1 MAESTR
7 TESRS
12 FGIARSGLLQLAAVS
27 TATRRTA
34 RDGIGNRAE
43 SLLTTR
49 FEPLWKVVQANG
61 LLRRA
66 ANRRLVDGAIGKM
79 AARPDPLSTRAPYT
93 SWASLTDR
101 RFDGRHLGPAAD
113 GLDDLP
119 GAEQTAELFRRPDE
133 TVLCPKSTVLFA
145 YFAQWFTD
153 GFLRSDRAKE
163 PDPRKNDSTHE
174 IDACQIYGLTQQAT
188 EELRAGELGL
198 LRSQTIN
205 GEEYPPYLYVDGR
218 KRFPSIT
225 VAREEQIPAERR
237 GELFAIGTDTANV
250 QIGHVLLNV
259 LFLREHNRIA
269 RELHREH
276 PQWDDERLFQTARNV
291 LIVVLIK
298 IVIQEYINHI
308 TPYHFQFFLDSTS
321 GHQRAR
327 WMRPN
332 RMASE
337 FNLLYRWHSLIP
349 SSLTAGGRQRTIDET
364 AFNPAL
370 VVEHGLGR
378 LFEEAASQPAGR
390 VGLFNTAQYLL
401 GAEVSSIK
409 KGRDVALASYND
421 YREHCRFPRVTDF
434 DQISSDP
441 RVRDGLRD
449 CYGNVERIEFYVGLF
464 AEDARPNS
472 VLPSLIG
479 RMVGVDAFSQ
489 ALTNPLLA
497 PRAFHPGTFSPLGWQ
512 TIATTRNLS
521 DLLHR
526 NVPERGR
533 PYLVTMT
540 RTDWRRR

>member
-1 MAESTR
+1 M
-7 TESRS
+7 
-12 FGIARSGLLQLAAVS
+12 G
-27 TATRRTA
+27 TATRGTT
-34 RDGIGNRAE
+34 RDGLGNRAE
-43 SLLTTR
+43 FLFTTR
-49 FEPLWKVVQANG
+49 FQPFWNLVQANDV
-61 LLRRA
+61 LRRM
-66 ANRRLVDGAIGKM
+66 ANGRLVDRAIEKVPP
-79 AARPDPLSTRAPYT
+79 RPDPLSTRDPYT

-101 RFDGRHLGPAAD
+101 RYDGRHLGPVLD
-113 GLDDLP
+113 GLGDLP
-119 GAEQTAELFRRPDE
+119 GAERTAELFRRTAE

-153 GFLRSDRAKE
+153 GFLRSDRAQE
-163 PDPRKNDSTHE
+163 PDPRKNESTHE
-174 IDACQIYGLTQQAT
+174 IDLCQIYGLTEQAT

-198 LRSQTIN
+198 LKSQTLN
-205 GEEYPPYLYVDGR
+205 GEEFPPYLYADGT

-225 VAREEQIPAERR
+225 VAREEQVPAERR
-237 GELFAIGTDTANV
+237 GDLFAIGTDTANV
-250 QIGHVLLNV
+250 QLGHVLLNV
-259 LFLREHNRIA
+259 LFLREHNRLA
-269 RELHREH
+269 RELGREH
-276 PQWDDERLFQTARNV
+276 PTWDDERLFQTARNI

-298 IVIQEYINHI
+298 IVIEEYINHI
-308 TPYHFQFFLDSTS
+308 TPYLFRFFLDGTS

-327 WMRPN
+327 WMRTN

-349 SSLTAGGRQRTIDET
+349 SSLTVGGRQRTIEQT

-390 VGLFNTAQYLL
+390 VGLFNTDPYLL
-401 GAEVSSIK
+401 GAEASSIR
-409 KGRDVALASYND
+409 KGRAVALAPYND

-441 RVRDGLRD
+441 RVRDGLRS
-449 CYGNVERIEFYVGLF
+449 CYQSVERIEFYVGLF

-497 PRAFHPGTFSPLGWQ
+497 PRVFHPRTFSPLGWN
-512 TIATTRNLS
+512 TIRTTRNLS

-526 NVPERGR
+526 NVPARDR